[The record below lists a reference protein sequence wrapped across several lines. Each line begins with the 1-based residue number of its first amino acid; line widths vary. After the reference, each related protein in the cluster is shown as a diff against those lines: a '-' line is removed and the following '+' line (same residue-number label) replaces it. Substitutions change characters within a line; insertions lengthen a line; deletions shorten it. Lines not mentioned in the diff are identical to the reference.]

1 MSDTRQTG
9 LAVGHPSPA
18 RHRANPLFIAL
29 ALGAPPVAWL
39 AQLLIA
45 FAPAS
50 YFCRFGVPA
59 APPAWLGPLSVTA
72 NLLAVGVAVA
82 AFVAALTIVRQTG
95 PEHGDSAGGLIEIGE
110 GRTRFLAI
118 WAAFVA
124 VVFAIAILANTL
136 SLHLVAL
143 CRP

>member
-1 MSDTRQTG
+1 MSDARQTG

-18 RHRANPLFIAL
+18 RHRVNPLLLAL
-29 ALGAPPVAWL
+29 ALGAPPAAWL
-39 AQLLIA
+39 AQLLLA

-50 YFCRFGVPA
+50 YFCWFGVTA
-59 APPAWLGPLSVTA
+59 TPPVWLGPLAVSA
-72 NLLAVGVAVA
+72 NLVAIVA
-82 AFVAALTIVRQTG
+82 AFAAFAVALRIVRQTG
-95 PEHGDSAGGLIEIGE
+95 PEHGDNTAGLIEIGE

-118 WAAFVA
+118 WAAFIA

-143 CRP
+143 CQS

>member
-18 RHRANPLFIAL
+18 RHRANLLLLAL
-29 ALGAPPVAWL
+29 ALGAPPAAWL

-45 FAPAS
+45 FTPAS
-50 YFCRFGVPA
+50 YFCWFRVPA
-59 APPAWLGPLSVTA
+59 APPPWLGPVAVLA
-72 NLLAVGVAVA
+72 NLVAIVVAVA
-82 AFVAALTIVRQTG
+82 AFVAALMIVRQTG
-95 PEHGDSAGGLIEIGE
+95 HEHGHSTGGLIEIGE
-110 GRTRFLAI
+110 GRTHFLAV

-124 VVFAIAILANTL
+124 VVFTIAILANTL

-143 CRP
+143 CRS